1 MSQLPQITFFF
12 FLRGIASSLGGK
24 NEPEASVHGSAFY
37 PRRWNA
43 GSLVPGKLL
52 LGNVYLEPS
61 QLGSGMAERKV
72 FETQGTFKS
81 FIPCKIQLLF
91 RGNGGVKYS
100 CSSIKGL
107 KASLNWN

>member
-1 MSQLPQITFFF
+1 MSPNPLCMVLLST
-12 FLRGIASSLGGK
+12 LRGGMRVLW
-24 NEPEASVHGSAFY
+24 F
-37 PRRWNA
+37 
-43 GSLVPGKLL
+43 
-52 LGNVYLEPS
+52 
-61 QLGSGMAERKV
+61 LGSSCWGICTLSSANLAHEWQREG

-107 KASLNWN
+107 KASLN